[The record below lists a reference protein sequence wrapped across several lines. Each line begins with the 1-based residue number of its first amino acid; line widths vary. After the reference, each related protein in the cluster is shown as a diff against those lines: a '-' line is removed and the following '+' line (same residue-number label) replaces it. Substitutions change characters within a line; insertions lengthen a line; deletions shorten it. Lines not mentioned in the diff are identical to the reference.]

1 MPLWTTRRFSG
12 PARLVAGLA
21 LVAVAGAAIA
31 QARDLAEVKAK
42 GQIRVALYKD
52 FEPFSDE
59 DKGGKGIDVEVAKL
73 LADKLGVKLLPL
85 WFDADENTDDD
96 LRNMV
101 WRGTLFG
108 YGPAD
113 FMIHVPVDKDYI
125 ANNDKVIFFAPYYRE
140 RFAIARNLDRLE
152 KLDSLEPFRSH
163 KIGVESATY
172 PDTILLS
179 AAGGAYRSNVVH
191 YKTAGEAIDGL
202 RKGEV
207 SAVMA
212 MQGELE
218 GGLFGSKGFAI
229 SEPPLPVINRRQWPL
244 GLAVKAGHEELARAL
259 QQAMNELA
267 ADGSLAKAFARYG
280 VSYRAP

>member
-1 MPLWTTRRFSG
+1 MIRWITRL
-12 PARLVAGLA
+12 ACVAAAFLLGA
-21 LVAVAGAAIA
+21 SGAAA
-31 QARDLAEVKAK
+31 ADAYDLAQVKAR

-52 FEPFSDE
+52 FAPFSDDE
-59 DKGGKGIDVEVAKL
+59 KGGAGVDVDIARL
-73 LADKLGVKLLPL
+73 LAEKLGVKLQPM
-85 WFDADENTDDD
+85 WFDADDNTDDD

-113 FMIHVPVDKDYI
+113 FMMHVPVDKEYM
-125 ANNDKVIFFAPYYRE
+125 AKNDKVIFFAPYYRE
-140 RFAIARNLDRLE
+140 RFAIARNVERVE
-152 KLDSLEPFRSH
+152 KLENLEAFRSQ
-163 KIGVESATY
+163 KIGVEGATY

-179 AAGGAYRSNVVH
+179 ADAGAYRANVVH
-191 YKTAGEAIDGL
+191 YKTAGEAIQGL
-202 RKGEV
+202 KSGEV

-218 GGLFGSKGFAI
+218 GGLAGAKGFAI

-259 QQAMNELA
+259 QQAINELA
-267 ADGSLAKAFARYG
+267 ANGSLANAFARHG
-280 VSYRAP
+280 VTYRAP

>member
-1 MPLWTTRRFSG
+1 MIRWTTRFACLG
-12 PARLVAGLA
+12 AA
-21 LVAVAGAAIA
+21 LLLSAGAIA
-31 QARDLAEVKAK
+31 ADAYDLAQVKAR

-52 FEPFSDE
+52 FEPFSDDE
-59 DKGGKGIDVEVAKL
+59 KGGSGVDFDIARL
-73 LADKLGVKLLPL
+73 LAEKLGVKLQPL

-113 FMIHVPVDKDYI
+113 FMMHVPVDKEYM
-125 ANNDKVIFFAPYYRE
+125 AKNDKVIFFAPYYRE
-140 RFAIARNLDRLE
+140 RFAIARNLERVDKLE
-152 KLDSLEPFRSH
+152 SLEAFRSQ
-163 KIGVESATY
+163 KIGVEGATY

-179 AAGGAYRSNVVH
+179 ADAGAYRANVVH
-191 YKTAGEAIDGL
+191 YKTAGEAIQGL
-202 RKGEV
+202 KNGEV

-218 GGLFGSKGFAI
+218 GGLAGAKGFAI

-267 ADGSLAKAFARYG
+267 SDGSLAKAFARHG
-280 VSYRAP
+280 VTYRAP

>member
-1 MPLWTTRRFSG
+1 VIRWTTR
-12 PARLVAGLA
+12 LA
-21 LVAVAGAAIA
+21 CLGAALLLSAGAFAA
-31 QARDLAEVKAK
+31 DAYDLAQVKAR

-52 FEPFSDE
+52 FEPFSDD
-59 DKGGKGIDVEVAKL
+59 DKGGSGVDVDIARL
-73 LADKLGVKLLPL
+73 LAEKLGVKLQPL

-113 FMIHVPVDKDYI
+113 FMMHVPVDKEYM
-125 ANNDKVIFFAPYYRE
+125 AKNDKVIFFAPYYRE
-140 RFAIARNLDRLE
+140 RFAIARNLDRVDKLE
-152 KLDSLEPFRSH
+152 SLEAFRSQ
-163 KIGVESATY
+163 KIGVEGATY

-179 AAGGAYRSNVVH
+179 ADAGAYRANVVH
-191 YKTAGEAIDGL
+191 YKTAGEAIQGL
-202 RKGEV
+202 KNGDV

-218 GGLFGSKGFAI
+218 GGLAGAKGFAI
-229 SEPPLPVINRRQWPL
+229 SEPPVPVINRRQWPL

-267 ADGSLAKAFARYG
+267 SDGSLAKAFARHG
-280 VSYRAP
+280 VTYRAP

>member
-1 MPLWTTRRFSG
+1 MIRWTTR
-12 PARLVAGLA
+12 LA
-21 LVAVAGAAIA
+21 CLGAALLLSAGAIA
-31 QARDLAEVKAK
+31 ADAYDLAQVKAR

-52 FEPFSDE
+52 FEPFSDDE
-59 DKGGKGIDVEVAKL
+59 KGGSGVDFDIARL
-73 LADKLGVKLLPL
+73 LAEKLGVKLQPL

-113 FMIHVPVDKDYI
+113 FMMHVPVDKEYM
-125 ANNDKVIFFAPYYRE
+125 AKNDKVIFFAPYYRE
-140 RFAIARNLDRLE
+140 RFAIARNLERVDKLE
-152 KLDSLEPFRSH
+152 SLEAFRSQ
-163 KIGVESATY
+163 KIGVEGATY

-179 AAGGAYRSNVVH
+179 ADAGAYRANVVH
-191 YKTAGEAIDGL
+191 YKTAGEAIQGL
-202 RKGEV
+202 KNGDV

-218 GGLFGSKGFAI
+218 GGLAGAKGFAI

-259 QQAMNELA
+259 QQALNELA
-267 ADGSLAKAFARYG
+267 SDGSLAKAFARHG
-280 VSYRAP
+280 VTYRAP

>member
-1 MPLWTTRRFSG
+1 MIRWTTR
-12 PARLVAGLA
+12 LA
-21 LVAVAGAAIA
+21 CLGAALLLSAGAFAA
-31 QARDLAEVKAK
+31 DAYDLAQVKAR

-52 FEPFSDE
+52 FEPFSDD
-59 DKGGKGIDVEVAKL
+59 DKGGSGVDVDIARL
-73 LADKLGVKLLPL
+73 LAEKLGVKLQPL

-113 FMIHVPVDKDYI
+113 FMMHVPVDKEYM
-125 ANNDKVIFFAPYYRE
+125 AKNDKVIFFAPYYRE
-140 RFAIARNLDRLE
+140 RFAIARNLERVDKLE
-152 KLDSLEPFRSH
+152 SLEAFRSQ
-163 KIGVESATY
+163 KIGVEGATY

-179 AAGGAYRSNVVH
+179 ADAGAYRANVVH
-191 YKTAGEAIDGL
+191 YKTAGEAIQGL
-202 RKGEV
+202 KNGEV

-218 GGLFGSKGFAI
+218 GGLAGAKGFAI
-229 SEPPLPVINRRQWPL
+229 SEPPLPVLNRRQWPL

-267 ADGSLAKAFARYG
+267 SDGSLAKAFARHG
-280 VSYRAP
+280 VTYRAP

>member
-1 MPLWTTRRFSG
+1 MIRWTTR
-12 PARLVAGLA
+12 LA
-21 LVAVAGAAIA
+21 CLGAALLLSAGAIA
-31 QARDLAEVKAK
+31 ADAYDLAQVKAR

-52 FEPFSDE
+52 FEPFADDE
-59 DKGGKGIDVEVAKL
+59 KGGSGVDFDIARL
-73 LADKLGVKLLPL
+73 LAEKLGVKLQPL

-113 FMIHVPVDKDYI
+113 FMMHVPVDKEYM
-125 ANNDKVIFFAPYYRE
+125 AKNDKVIFFAPYYRE
-140 RFAIARNLDRLE
+140 RFAIARNLERVDKLE
-152 KLDSLEPFRSH
+152 SLEAFRSQ
-163 KIGVESATY
+163 KIGVEGATY

-179 AAGGAYRSNVVH
+179 ADAGAYRANVVH
-191 YKTAGEAIDGL
+191 YKTAGEAIQGL
-202 RKGEV
+202 KNGEV

-218 GGLFGSKGFAI
+218 GGLAGAKGFAI

-259 QQAMNELA
+259 QQALNELA
-267 ADGSLAKAFARYG
+267 SDGSLAKAFARHG
-280 VSYRAP
+280 VTYRAP

>member
-1 MPLWTTRRFSG
+1 MIRWTTR
-12 PARLVAGLA
+12 LA
-21 LVAVAGAAIA
+21 CLGAALLLSA
-31 QARDLAEVKAK
+31 GTFAADAYDLAQVKAR

-52 FEPFSDE
+52 FEPFSDGE
-59 DKGGKGIDVEVAKL
+59 KGGSGVDVDIARL
-73 LADKLGVKLLPL
+73 LAEKLGVKLQPL

-113 FMIHVPVDKDYI
+113 FMMHVPVDKEYM
-125 ANNDKVIFFAPYYRE
+125 AKNDKVIFFAPYYRE
-140 RFAIARNLDRLE
+140 RFAIARNLERVDKLE
-152 KLDSLEPFRSH
+152 SLEAFRSQ
-163 KIGVESATY
+163 KIGVEGATY

-179 AAGGAYRSNVVH
+179 ADAGAYRANVVH
-191 YKTAGEAIDGL
+191 YKTAGEAIQGL
-202 RKGEV
+202 KNGEV

-218 GGLFGSKGFAI
+218 GGLAGAKGFAI
-229 SEPPLPVINRRQWPL
+229 SEPPLPVLNRRQWPL

-267 ADGSLAKAFARYG
+267 SDGSLAKAFARHG
-280 VSYRAP
+280 VTYRAP

>member
-1 MPLWTTRRFSG
+1 MIRWTTRLACVAAALLLCASG
-12 PARLVAGLA
+12 AF
-21 LVAVAGAAIA
+21 AADA
-31 QARDLAEVKAK
+31 YDLAQVKAR

-52 FEPFSDE
+52 FAPFSDDE
-59 DKGGKGIDVEVAKL
+59 KGGAGVDVDIARL
-73 LADKLGVKLLPL
+73 LAEKLGVKLLPL

-113 FMIHVPVDKDYI
+113 FMMHVPVDKEYM
-125 ANNDKVIFFAPYYRE
+125 AKNDKVIFFAPYYRE
-140 RFAIARNLDRLE
+140 RFAIARNLERVD
-152 KLDSLEPFRSH
+152 KMDNLDAFRSH
-163 KIGVESATY
+163 RIGVEVATY
-172 PDTILLS
+172 PDTVLLT
-179 AAGGAYRSNVVH
+179 ADAGAYRANVVH
-191 YKTAGEAIDGL
+191 YKTASEAIQGL
-202 RKGEV
+202 KSGEV

-218 GGLFGSKGFAI
+218 GGLSGAKGFAI

-267 ADGSLAKAFARYG
+267 GDGSLAKAFARHG
-280 VSYRAP
+280 VTYRAP

>member
-1 MPLWTTRRFSG
+1 MIRWTTRLACLGAALLLS
-12 PARLVAGLA
+12 AG
-21 LVAVAGAAIA
+21 AVAADAY
-31 QARDLAEVKAK
+31 DLAQVKAR

-52 FEPFSDE
+52 FEPFSDDE
-59 DKGGKGIDVEVAKL
+59 KGGSGVDVDIARL
-73 LADKLGVKLLPL
+73 LAEKLGVKLQPL
-85 WFDADENTDDD
+85 WFDADDNTDDD

-113 FMIHVPVDKDYI
+113 FMMHVPVDKEYM
-125 ANNDKVIFFAPYYRE
+125 AKNDKVIFFAPYYRE
-140 RFAIARNLDRLE
+140 RFAIARNLERVDKLE
-152 KLDSLEPFRSH
+152 SLEAFRSQ
-163 KIGVESATY
+163 KIGVEGATY

-179 AAGGAYRSNVVH
+179 ADAGAYRANVVH
-191 YKTAGEAIDGL
+191 YKTAGEAIRGL
-202 RKGEV
+202 KSGEV

-218 GGLFGSKGFAI
+218 GGLAGAKGFAI

-267 ADGSLAKAFARYG
+267 SDGSLAKAFARHG
-280 VSYRAP
+280 VTYRAP

>member
-1 MPLWTTRRFSG
+1 MIRWTTR
-12 PARLVAGLA
+12 LA
-21 LVAVAGAAIA
+21 CLGAALLLSAGAFAA
-31 QARDLAEVKAK
+31 DAYDLAQVKAR

-52 FEPFSDE
+52 FEPFSDD
-59 DKGGKGIDVEVAKL
+59 DKGGSGVDVDIARL
-73 LADKLGVKLLPL
+73 LAEKLGVKLQPL

-113 FMIHVPVDKDYI
+113 FMMHVPVDKEYM
-125 ANNDKVIFFAPYYRE
+125 AKNDKVIFFAPYYRE
-140 RFAIARNLDRLE
+140 RFAIARNLERVD
-152 KLDSLEPFRSH
+152 KLDSLEAFRSQ
-163 KIGVESATY
+163 KIGVEGATY

-179 AAGGAYRSNVVH
+179 ADAGAYRANVVH
-191 YKTAGEAIDGL
+191 YKTAGEAIQGL
-202 RKGEV
+202 KNGEV

-218 GGLFGSKGFAI
+218 GGLAGAKGFAI
-229 SEPPLPVINRRQWPL
+229 SEPPLPVLNRRQWPL

-259 QQAMNELA
+259 QQAINELA
-267 ADGSLAKAFARYG
+267 SDGSLAKAFARHG
-280 VSYRAP
+280 VTYRAP

>member
-1 MPLWTTRRFSG
+1 MTRWTTR
-12 PARLVAGLA
+12 LA
-21 LVAVAGAAIA
+21 CLGAALLLSAGAFAA
-31 QARDLAEVKAK
+31 DAYDLAQVKAR

-52 FEPFSDE
+52 FEPFSDD
-59 DKGGKGIDVEVAKL
+59 DKGGSGVDVDIARL
-73 LADKLGVKLLPL
+73 LAEKLGVKLQPL

-113 FMIHVPVDKDYI
+113 FMMHVPVDKEYM
-125 ANNDKVIFFAPYYRE
+125 AKNDKVIFFAPYYRE
-140 RFAIARNLDRLE
+140 RFAIARNLERVDKLE
-152 KLDSLEPFRSH
+152 SLEAFRSQ
-163 KIGVESATY
+163 KIGVEGATY

-179 AAGGAYRSNVVH
+179 ADAGAYRANVVH
-191 YKTAGEAIDGL
+191 YKTAGEAIQGL
-202 RKGEV
+202 KNGEV

-218 GGLFGSKGFAI
+218 GGLAGAKGFAI
-229 SEPPLPVINRRQWPL
+229 SEPPLPVLNRRQWPL

-267 ADGSLAKAFARYG
+267 SDGSLAKAFARHG
-280 VSYRAP
+280 VTYRAP

>member
-1 MPLWTTRRFSG
+1 MIRWTTRLACVAAALLLGASG
-12 PARLVAGLA
+12 AF
-21 LVAVAGAAIA
+21 AADA
-31 QARDLAEVKAK
+31 YDLAQVKAR

-52 FEPFSDE
+52 FAPFSDDE
-59 DKGGKGIDVEVAKL
+59 KGGAGVDVDVARL
-73 LADKLGVKLLPL
+73 LAEKLGVKLQAL

-113 FMIHVPVDKDYI
+113 FMMHVPVDKEYM
-125 ANNDKVIFFAPYYRE
+125 AKNDKVIFFAPYYRE
-140 RFAIARNLDRLE
+140 RFAIARNLERVDKLE
-152 KLDSLEPFRSH
+152 NLDAFRSQR
-163 KIGVESATY
+163 IGVEVATY
-172 PDTILLS
+172 PDTVLLT
-179 AAGGAYRSNVVH
+179 ADAGAYRANVVH
-191 YKTAGEAIDGL
+191 YKTASEAIQGL
-202 RKGEV
+202 KGGEV

-218 GGLFGSKGFAI
+218 GGLSGVKGFAI

-244 GLAVKAGHEELARAL
+244 GLAVKAGHEDLARAL

-267 ADGSLAKAFARYG
+267 SDGSLAKAFARHG
-280 VSYRAP
+280 VTYRAP

>member
-1 MPLWTTRRFSG
+1 MIRWTTR
-12 PARLVAGLA
+12 LA
-21 LVAVAGAAIA
+21 CLGAALLLSAGAIA
-31 QARDLAEVKAK
+31 ADAYDLAQVKAR

-52 FEPFSDE
+52 FEPFSDDE
-59 DKGGKGIDVEVAKL
+59 KGGSGVDFDIARL
-73 LADKLGVKLLPL
+73 LAEKLGVKLQPL

-113 FMIHVPVDKDYI
+113 FMMHVPVDKEYM
-125 ANNDKVIFFAPYYRE
+125 AKNDKVIFFAPYYRE
-140 RFAIARNLDRLE
+140 RFAIARNLERVDKIE
-152 KLDSLEPFRSH
+152 SLEAFRSQ
-163 KIGVESATY
+163 KIGVEGATY

-179 AAGGAYRSNVVH
+179 ADAGAYRANVVH
-191 YKTAGEAIDGL
+191 YKTAGEAIQGL
-202 RKGEV
+202 KNGEV

-218 GGLFGSKGFAI
+218 GGLAGAKGFAI

-259 QQAMNELA
+259 QQALNELA
-267 ADGSLAKAFARYG
+267 SDGSLAKAFARHG
-280 VSYRAP
+280 VTYRAP

>member
-1 MPLWTTRRFSG
+1 MTRWTTR
-12 PARLVAGLA
+12 LA
-21 LVAVAGAAIA
+21 CLGAALLLSAGAFAA
-31 QARDLAEVKAK
+31 DAYDLAQVKAR

-52 FEPFSDE
+52 FEPFSDD
-59 DKGGKGIDVEVAKL
+59 DKGGSGVDVDIARL
-73 LADKLGVKLLPL
+73 LAEKLGVKLQPL

-113 FMIHVPVDKDYI
+113 FMMHVPVDKEYM
-125 ANNDKVIFFAPYYRE
+125 AKNDKVIFFAPYYRE
-140 RFAIARNLDRLE
+140 RFAIARNLERVD
-152 KLDSLEPFRSH
+152 KLDSLEAFRSQ
-163 KIGVESATY
+163 KIGVEGATY

-179 AAGGAYRSNVVH
+179 ADAGAYRANVVH
-191 YKTAGEAIDGL
+191 YKTAGEAIQGL
-202 RKGEV
+202 KNGEV

-218 GGLFGSKGFAI
+218 GGLAGAKGFAI
-229 SEPPLPVINRRQWPL
+229 SEPPLPVLNRRQWPL

-267 ADGSLAKAFARYG
+267 SDGSLAKAFARHG
-280 VSYRAP
+280 VTYRAP

>member
-1 MPLWTTRRFSG
+1 MIRWTTR
-12 PARLVAGLA
+12 LA
-21 LVAVAGAAIA
+21 CLGAALLLSAGAFAA
-31 QARDLAEVKAK
+31 DAYDLAQVKAR

-52 FEPFSDE
+52 FEPFSDD
-59 DKGGKGIDVEVAKL
+59 DKGGSGVDVDIARL
-73 LADKLGVKLLPL
+73 LAEKLGVKLQPL

-113 FMIHVPVDKDYI
+113 FMMHVPVDKEYM
-125 ANNDKVIFFAPYYRE
+125 AKNDKVIFFAPYYRE
-140 RFAIARNLDRLE
+140 RFAIARNLERVDKLE
-152 KLDSLEPFRSH
+152 SLEAFRSQ
-163 KIGVESATY
+163 KIGVEGATY

-179 AAGGAYRSNVVH
+179 ADAGAYRANVVH
-191 YKTAGEAIDGL
+191 YKTAGEAIQGL
-202 RKGEV
+202 KNGEV

-218 GGLFGSKGFAI
+218 GGLAGAKGFAI
-229 SEPPLPVINRRQWPL
+229 SEPPLPVLNRRQWPL

-259 QQAMNELA
+259 QQAINELA
-267 ADGSLAKAFARYG
+267 SDGSLAKAFARHG
-280 VSYRAP
+280 VTYRAP

>member
-1 MPLWTTRRFSG
+1 MIRWTTR
-12 PARLVAGLA
+12 LA
-21 LVAVAGAAIA
+21 CLGAALLLSAGAIA
-31 QARDLAEVKAK
+31 ADAYDLAQVKAR

-52 FEPFSDE
+52 FEPFSDDE
-59 DKGGKGIDVEVAKL
+59 KGGSGVDFDIARL
-73 LADKLGVKLLPL
+73 LAEKLGVKLQPL

-113 FMIHVPVDKDYI
+113 FMMHVPVDKEYM
-125 ANNDKVIFFAPYYRE
+125 AKNDKVIFFAPYYRE
-140 RFAIARNLDRLE
+140 RFAIARNLERVDKLE
-152 KLDSLEPFRSH
+152 SLEAFRSQ
-163 KIGVESATY
+163 KIGVEGATY

-179 AAGGAYRSNVVH
+179 ADAGAYRANVVH
-191 YKTAGEAIDGL
+191 YKTAGEAIQGL
-202 RKGEV
+202 KNGEV

-218 GGLFGSKGFAI
+218 GGLAGAKGFAI

-259 QQAMNELA
+259 QQALNELA
-267 ADGSLAKAFARYG
+267 SDGSLAKAFARHG
-280 VSYRAP
+280 VTYRAP

>member
-1 MPLWTTRRFSG
+1 MTRWTTR
-12 PARLVAGLA
+12 LA
-21 LVAVAGAAIA
+21 CLGAALLLSAGAFAA
-31 QARDLAEVKAK
+31 DAYDLAQVKAR

-52 FEPFSDE
+52 FEPFSDD
-59 DKGGKGIDVEVAKL
+59 DKGGSGVDVDIARL
-73 LADKLGVKLLPL
+73 LAEKLGVKLQPL

-113 FMIHVPVDKDYI
+113 FMMHVPVDKEYM
-125 ANNDKVIFFAPYYRE
+125 AKNDKVIFFAPYYRE
-140 RFAIARNLDRLE
+140 RFAIARNLERVD
-152 KLDSLEPFRSH
+152 KLDSLEAFRSQ
-163 KIGVESATY
+163 KIGVEGATY

-179 AAGGAYRSNVVH
+179 ADAGAYRANVVH
-191 YKTAGEAIDGL
+191 YKTAGEAIQGL
-202 RKGEV
+202 KNGEV

-218 GGLFGSKGFAI
+218 GGLAGAKGFAI
-229 SEPPLPVINRRQWPL
+229 SEPPLPVLNRRQWPL

-267 ADGSLAKAFARYG
+267 SDGSLAKTFARHG
-280 VSYRAP
+280 VTYRAP

>member
-1 MPLWTTRRFSG
+1 MRRWTTRFARFV
-12 PARLVAGLA
+12 ATLVLIGA
-21 LVAVAGAAIA
+21 AGAAAA
-31 QARDLAEVKAK
+31 QALDLAEVTAR

-52 FEPFSDE
+52 FQPFSDA
-59 DKGGKGIDVEVAKL
+59 DKGGKGVDVEVARL

-101 WRGTLFG
+101 WKGTVFG

-113 FMIHVPVDKDYI
+113 FMLHVPVDKDYI

-140 RFAIARNLDRLE
+140 RFAIARNLERLD
-152 KLDSLEPFRSH
+152 KLDSLDAFRSH
-163 KIGVESATY
+163 KIGVEITTY
-172 PDTILLS
+172 PDTIMLS
-179 AAGGAYRSNVVH
+179 ADGGAYRSNVVH
-191 YKTAGEAIDGL
+191 YKTASQAIEGL
-202 RKGEV
+202 KKGEV

-218 GGLFGSKGFAI
+218 GGLSGAKGFAI
-229 SEPPLPVINRRQWPL
+229 SQPPLPVINRRQWPL

-259 QQAMNELA
+259 QQAINELA
-267 ADGSLAKAFARYG
+267 ADGSLAKAFERHG
-280 VSYRAP
+280 VTYRAP

>member
-1 MPLWTTRRFSG
+1 VIRWTTRLACVAAALLLSASG
-12 PARLVAGLA
+12 ARAGDA
-21 LVAVAGAAIA
+21 Y
-31 QARDLAEVKAK
+31 DLAQVKAR

-52 FEPFSDE
+52 FAPFSDDE
-59 DKGGKGIDVEVAKL
+59 KGGSGVDVDVARL
-73 LADKLGVKLLPL
+73 LAEKLGVKLQSI

-101 WRGTLFG
+101 WRGTLLG

-113 FMIHVPVDKDYI
+113 FMMHVPVDKEYM
-125 ANNDKVIFFAPYYRE
+125 AKNDKVIFFAPYYRE
-140 RFAIARNLDRLE
+140 RFAIARNLDRVD
-152 KLDSLEPFRSH
+152 KLDNLEAFRSQ
-163 KIGVESATY
+163 KIGVEVATY
-172 PDTILLS
+172 PDTVLLS
-179 AAGGAYRSNVVH
+179 ADAGAYRANVVH
-191 YKTAGEAIDGL
+191 YKTSSEAIQGL
-202 RKGEV
+202 MSGEV

-218 GGLFGSKGFAI
+218 GGLSGAKGFAI

-267 ADGSLAKAFARYG
+267 RDGSLAKAFARHG
-280 VSYRAP
+280 VTYRAP

>member
-1 MPLWTTRRFSG
+1 MTRWTTR
-12 PARLVAGLA
+12 LA
-21 LVAVAGAAIA
+21 CLGAALLLSAGAFAA
-31 QARDLAEVKAK
+31 DAYDLAQVKAR

-52 FEPFSDE
+52 FEPFSDDE
-59 DKGGKGIDVEVAKL
+59 KGGSGVDVDIARL
-73 LADKLGVKLLPL
+73 LAEKLGVKLQPL

-113 FMIHVPVDKDYI
+113 FMMHVPVDKEYM
-125 ANNDKVIFFAPYYRE
+125 AKNDKVIFFAPYYRE
-140 RFAIARNLDRLE
+140 RFAIARNLERVDKLE
-152 KLDSLEPFRSH
+152 SLEAFRSQ
-163 KIGVESATY
+163 KIGVEGATY

-179 AAGGAYRSNVVH
+179 ADAGAYRANVVH
-191 YKTAGEAIDGL
+191 YKTAGEAIQGL
-202 RKGEV
+202 KNGEV

-218 GGLFGSKGFAI
+218 GGLAGAKGFAI
-229 SEPPLPVINRRQWPL
+229 SEPPLPVLNRRQWPL

-267 ADGSLAKAFARYG
+267 SDGSLAKAFARHG
-280 VSYRAP
+280 VTYRAP

>member
-1 MPLWTTRRFSG
+1 MRQIL
-12 PARLVAGLA
+12 LA
-21 LVAVAGAAIA
+21 LFLFGAAGAAAA
-31 QARDLAEVKAK
+31 QALDLAEVKSR

-52 FEPFSDE
+52 FEPYSDAG
-59 DKGGKGIDVEVAKL
+59 KGGSGVDVEVANL
-73 LADKLGVKLLPL
+73 LADKLGVKLLTL

-101 WRGTLFG
+101 WKGTVLG

-113 FMIHVPVDKDYI
+113 FMLHVPVDKNYI
-125 ANNDKVIFFAPYYRE
+125 EKNDKVIFFAPYYRE
-140 RFAIARNLDRLE
+140 RFAIARNVERLG
-152 KLDSLEPFRSH
+152 KLDNLDVFRNH
-163 KIGVESATY
+163 KIGVEISTY

-179 AAGGAYRSNVVH
+179 ADGGAYRSNVVH
-191 YKTAGEAIDGL
+191 YKTASQAIEGL
-202 RKGEV
+202 RRGEV

-229 SEPPLPVINRRQWPL
+229 SELPLPVVNRRQWPL

-267 ADGSLAKAFARYG
+267 ADGSLAKAFERHG
-280 VSYRAP
+280 VTYRAP